1 VVIFNIRER
10 LKVSDMNNNFKLE
23 KIRNIGITAHI
34 DAGKTTTTERI
45 LFYTGKVHRIGEVD
59 EGSAITDWME
69 LEKERGITITSAS
82 VTSMWRGYRINIID
96 TPGHVD
102 FTAEVERS
110 LRVLDGAIAI
120 FCAVGGV
127 EPQSETVWKQA
138 DKYKVPR
145 LAFVN
150 KMDRIG
156 ADFHNTVEMIKKRLK
171 ANPVCI
177 QLPIGSEDLF
187 TGIIDLVKM
196 KSVMY
201 NERSFGALFEEK
213 EIQKDLL
220 EDAVNYRNKMLEAI
234 SEFDDVLMEKYLD
247 GKDILEEDIKRAL
260 RKGTLNAEIV
270 LVLCGSAYRNKGIQ
284 KLLDAVVDYFPSPL
298 DMGDV
303 IGINPL
309 TGLEERWSISLD
321 SPFSALAFKVMADP
335 HVGKLIYFRIYSGKA
350 KTGDLVLNTTTGK
363 KERFGRILQMFANKR
378 EDITDALCGN
388 IIAAVGFKNTK
399 TGDTIC
405 NEKNPIKL
413 EAMKFEEPVISIAI
427 EPKTK
432 ADQDKLDGALNR
444 LSEEDPT
451 FKVNVDSDTGQTII
465 SGMGELHLEIIKDRL
480 VREFKVCANVGKPEV
495 SYRETISKMV
505 ETEGKFIRQTGGRG
519 QYGHVKLILEPAENG
534 KGFQFENKI
543 KRGVIPKEYISPIS
557 EGIKE
562 AMKNGVIAGYPLIDI
577 KATLLDGSYHE
588 VDSSELAFKAAGSIA
603 LKEGVKKADPV
614 LLEPIMELEVIVPE
628 EYLGEIIN
636 DLTSRRAKIERISP
650 RKDAQII
657 RAMVPLS
664 EMFGYATSLRSLSQ
678 GRAIYT
684 MQFSHYFQ
692 IPENISNKIV
702 EKIMGFV

>member
-1 VVIFNIRER
+1 
-10 LKVSDMNNNFKLE
+10 MNNNFKLE

-110 LRVLDGAIAI
+110 LRILDGAIAI

-138 DKYKVPR
+138 NKYKVPR

-156 ADFHNTVEMIKKRLK
+156 ADFYNTVEMIKTRLK

-177 QLPIGSEDLF
+177 QLPIGSEDIF

-220 EDAVNYRNKMLEAI
+220 ENAVNYRNKMLEAI

-247 GKDILEEDIKRAL
+247 GKDILEEDIKKAL
-260 RKGTLNAEIV
+260 RKGTLSAEIV
-270 LVLCGSAYRNKGIQ
+270 PVLCGSAYRNKGIQ
-284 KLLDAVVDYFPSPL
+284 KILDAVVDYFPSPL
-298 DMGDV
+298 DVGDV

-335 HVGKLIYFRIYSGKA
+335 HIGKLVYCRIYSGKA
-350 KTGDLVLNTTTGK
+350 KTGDLVLNTTTEK

-388 IIAAVGFKNTK
+388 IVAAVGLKNTK
-399 TGDTIC
+399 TGDTLC
-405 NEKNPIKL
+405 SEKNPIKL

-432 ADQDKLDGALNR
+432 TDQDRLDGALNR

-451 FKVNVDSDTGQTII
+451 FKVNIDSDTGQTII

-495 SYRETISKMV
+495 SYRETISKKV

-543 KRGVIPKEYISPIS
+543 KRGVIPKEYISPVS

-614 LLEPIMELEVIVPE
+614 LLEPIIELEVIVPE

-657 RAMVPLS
+657 KAIVPLS

-684 MQFSHYFQ
+684 MQFSHYYQ

>member
-1 VVIFNIRER
+1 
-10 LKVSDMNNNFKLE
+10 MNNNFKLE

-45 LFYTGKVHRIGEVD
+45 LFYTGKVHRLGEVD

-82 VTSMWRGYRINIID
+82 VTSMWKGYRINIID

-145 LAFVN
+145 LAFIN

-156 ADFHNTVEMIKKRLK
+156 ADFYNTVEMIKTRLK
-171 ANPVCI
+171 AKPVCI

-234 SEFDDVLMEKYLD
+234 SEFDDVLMEEYLD
-247 GKDILEEDIKRAL
+247 VKDISEEDIKRAL
-260 RKGTLNAEIV
+260 RKGTLSAEIV
-270 LVLCGSAYRNKGIQ
+270 PVLCGSAYRNKGVQ
-284 KLLDAVVDYFPSPL
+284 RLLDAVIDYFPSPL
-298 DMGDV
+298 DVGDV
-303 IGINPL
+303 IGVNPL
-309 TGLEERWSISLD
+309 TGLEERRSISLD
-321 SPFSALAFKVMADP
+321 SPFSALAFKVTADP

-363 KERFGRILQMFANKR
+363 KERLGRILQMFANKR
-378 EDITDALCGN
+378 EDITDASCGN
-388 IIAAVGFKNTK
+388 IVAAVGLKDTK
-399 TGDTIC
+399 TGDTLC

-427 EPKTK
+427 EPKSK
-432 ADQDKLDGALNR
+432 ADQDRLDGALNR

-465 SGMGELHLEIIKDRL
+465 SGMGELHLEIIRDRL

-495 SYRETISKMV
+495 SYRETISKKV

-543 KRGVIPKEYISPIS
+543 KKGVIPKEYISPIS
-557 EGIKE
+557 EGIQE

-577 KATLLDGSYHE
+577 KATLFDGSYHE

-684 MQFSHYFQ
+684 MQFSHYYQ

>member
-1 VVIFNIRER
+1 
-10 LKVSDMNNNFKLE
+10 MNNNFKLE
-23 KIRNIGITAHI
+23 KIRNIGITARI

-45 LFYTGKVHRIGEVD
+45 LFYTGKVHRLGEVD

-82 VTSMWRGYRINIID
+82 VTSMWKGYRINIID

-145 LAFVN
+145 LAFIN

-156 ADFHNTVEMIKKRLK
+156 ADFYNTVEMIKTRLK
-171 ANPVCI
+171 AKPVCI

-234 SEFDDVLMEKYLD
+234 SEFDDVLMEEYLD
-247 GKDILEEDIKRAL
+247 VKDISEEDIKRAL
-260 RKGTLNAEIV
+260 RKGTLSAEIV
-270 LVLCGSAYRNKGIQ
+270 PVLCGSAYRNKGVQ
-284 KLLDAVVDYFPSPL
+284 RLLDAVIDYFPSPL
-298 DMGDV
+298 DVGDV
-303 IGINPL
+303 IGVNPL
-309 TGLEERWSISLD
+309 TGLEERRSISLD
-321 SPFSALAFKVMADP
+321 SPFSALAFKVTADP

-363 KERFGRILQMFANKR
+363 KERLGRILQMFANKR
-378 EDITDALCGN
+378 EDITDASCGN
-388 IIAAVGFKNTK
+388 IVAAVGLKDTK
-399 TGDTIC
+399 TGDTLC

-427 EPKTK
+427 EPKSK
-432 ADQDKLDGALNR
+432 ADQDRLDGALNR

-465 SGMGELHLEIIKDRL
+465 SGMGELHLEIIRDRL

-495 SYRETISKMV
+495 SYRETISKKV

-543 KRGVIPKEYISPIS
+543 KKGVIPKEYISPIS
-557 EGIKE
+557 EGIQE

-577 KATLLDGSYHE
+577 KATLFDGSYHE

-684 MQFSHYFQ
+684 MQFSHYYQ

>member
-1 VVIFNIRER
+1 
-10 LKVSDMNNNFKLE
+10 
-23 KIRNIGITAHI
+23 
-34 DAGKTTTTERI
+34 
-45 LFYTGKVHRIGEVD
+45 
-59 EGSAITDWME
+59 
-69 LEKERGITITSAS
+69 
-82 VTSMWRGYRINIID
+82 
-96 TPGHVD
+96 
-102 FTAEVERS
+102 
-110 LRVLDGAIAI
+110 
-120 FCAVGGV
+120 
-127 EPQSETVWKQA
+127 
-138 DKYKVPR
+138 
-145 LAFVN
+145 
-150 KMDRIG
+150 
-156 ADFHNTVEMIKKRLK
+156 
-171 ANPVCI
+171 
-177 QLPIGSEDLF
+177 
-187 TGIIDLVKM
+187 
-196 KSVMY
+196 MY

-247 GKDILEEDIKRAL
+247 GKDVLEEDIKRAL
-260 RKGTLNAEIV
+260 RKGTLNAQIV
-270 LVLCGSAYRNKGIQ
+270 PVLCGSAYRNKGIQ

-298 DMGDV
+298 DVGDV

-309 TGLEERWSISLD
+309 TGLEERRSISLD

-399 TGDTIC
+399 TGDTLC

-432 ADQDKLDGALNR
+432 ADQDRLDGALNR

-495 SYRETISKMV
+495 SYRETISKKV

-557 EGIKE
+557 EGIQE

-636 DLTSRRAKIERISP
+636 DLTSRRAKIERVLP